1 VIFAIDSADT
11 TRLAEAKTELWRV
24 LEAPELEDAILLV
37 FANKQDLPNA
47 MNKEQIAAGLDI
59 GLITTHPCH
68 IQPCCATD
76 GTGLD
81 EGFDWLAE
89 RIKQK

>member
-1 VIFAIDSADT
+1 VIFAVDSADT
-11 TRLAEAKTELWRV
+11 NRLLEAKTELWRV
-24 LEAPELEDAILLV
+24 LEAPELQDAILLV

-47 MNKEQIAAGLDI
+47 MNTQQIADGLGVEQIH
-59 GLITTHPCH
+59 THPYH
-68 IQPCCATD
+68 VQPCCATD